1 MQAPTRSGRK
11 RKLSERVA
19 AAIEDEAASRE
30 EKRLANTAR
39 LARARDEAL
48 RRAEKAAKKA
58 RDDDAR
64 HKVEVVKAWR
74 GVMQQLVSQ
83 PTELTRDV
91 YAYLA
96 GWGLHRLKQRD
107 TPAHRDAV
115 KALIAP
121 GAAAPASSSTAAA
134 APPPAPPSASAGVS
148 SRRWRTAGRSSSSGT
163 GERARGGRVVGRAIF
178 LRRALVGAG
187 SGLWPEARTE

>member
-11 RKLSERVA
+11 RKVTERVA

-74 GVMQQLVSQ
+74 GVMQQLISQ
-83 PTELTRDV
+83 PVVVPIYLSCQGSRRSRDDV
-91 YAYLA
+91 ALSVRPPQPKMFN
-96 GWGLHRLKQRD
+96 GRLK
-107 TPAHRDAV
+107 
-115 KALIAP
+115 
-121 GAAAPASSSTAAA
+121 
-134 APPPAPPSASAGVS
+134 
-148 SRRWRTAGRSSSSGT
+148 
-163 GERARGGRVVGRAIF
+163 E
-178 LRRALVGAG
+178 
-187 SGLWPEARTE
+187 